1 MIQSRLNPST
11 STRILSLL
19 GQQGMSSWQ
28 RASKVALISSMM
40 CISRSMF
47 IFVVV
52 ATILS
57 TGHREDVITLQN
69 PHGLPSASVPTTSTL
84 VTQKDKVVA
93 TAKPAVAGPVSAVQ
107 KEAAPCPFH
116 PSSLLLR
123 LLISMAKG
131 NISPYSSGAPGA
143 SLTSTSVDPQT
154 VTSRLVWDEVCTD
167 STAVATCLTIP
178 LGRNDV

>member
-11 STRILSLL
+11 STRILSLS
-19 GQQGMSSWQ
+19 GQRGMSSWQ
-28 RASKVALISSMM
+28 GASKAALISLMM
-40 CISRSMF
+40 YISTSMF
-47 IFVVV
+47 IFVLVTV
-52 ATILS
+52 FS

-69 PHGLPSASVPTTSTL
+69 PHGLPSASVPTTSAL

-93 TAKPAVAGPVSAVQ
+93 SAKPAVAGPVSAIQ

-131 NISPYSSGAPGA
+131 TY
-143 SLTSTSVDPQT
+143 LRT
-154 VTSRLVWDEVCTD
+154 RLELLV
-167 STAVATCLTIP
+167 P
-178 LGRNDV
+178 H